1 MSDAINGPLLVLV
14 DDGAAAQQAIATSLA
29 WAPRLGS
36 ALLFVHVQPQW
47 NAPIADVPIGDA
59 VSQQAFDDC
68 AQRQGLAL
76 LEAASDRAQA
86 AGLRARSLLLA
97 GSEPVQPLC
106 EIAQREGCAAI
117 VVGTASSNAVW
128 RLLGGDPV
136 PGLISRAP
144 VPVLVCRP
152 P

>member
-1 MSDAINGPLLVLV
+1 MSQAATGPLLVLV
-14 DDGAAAQQAIATSLA
+14 DDGAAAQLAIATALG
-29 WAPRLGS
+29 WAPRLGCE
-36 ALLFVHVQPQW
+36 LLFVHVQPQW
-47 NAPIADVPIGDA
+47 NAPIADVPIADA

-68 AQRQGLAL
+68 AQRQGEAL
-76 LEAASDRAQA
+76 LQAALQRAQA
-86 AGLRARSLLLA
+86 AGLPARSLMLT

-106 EIAQREGCAAI
+106 EIAQREGCEAI
-117 VVGTASSNAVW
+117 VVGTASANAIW

-152 P
+152 H